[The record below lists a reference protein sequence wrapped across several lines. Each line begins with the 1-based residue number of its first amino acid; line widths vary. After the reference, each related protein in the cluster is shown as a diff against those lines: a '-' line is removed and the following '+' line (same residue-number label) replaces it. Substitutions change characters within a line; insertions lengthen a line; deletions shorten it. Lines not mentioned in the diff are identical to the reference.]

1 MYPLLDV
8 FWTMLWFF
16 LWIMWIFLLVR
27 VVMDIFRSRDLGGWG
42 KAGWTALVIL
52 LPFLGV
58 FVYLI
63 ARGKKM
69 GERDVAEAQTQ
80 ERAFRSY
87 VRDAAHENGSTADEI
102 SKLADLH
109 DHGVISDAE
118 FERGKEKILSRPAA

>member
-80 ERAFRSY
+80 ERAFRAY
-87 VRDAAHENGSTADEI
+87 VRDASHENGSTADEI